1 MQWLI
6 LKSWQTIFA
15 PVDQKLKE
23 QLDQKCVAGP
33 QLLMEDP
40 LTFINF
46 SRTIRSHPSSLRSYK
61 FLKITNSCSFGS
73 CQLLIL

>member
-15 PVDQKLKE
+15 PADQKLKE

-40 LTFINF
+40 LTIINF
-46 SRTIRSHPSSLRSYK
+46 
-61 FLKITNSCSFGS
+61 
-73 CQLLIL
+73 